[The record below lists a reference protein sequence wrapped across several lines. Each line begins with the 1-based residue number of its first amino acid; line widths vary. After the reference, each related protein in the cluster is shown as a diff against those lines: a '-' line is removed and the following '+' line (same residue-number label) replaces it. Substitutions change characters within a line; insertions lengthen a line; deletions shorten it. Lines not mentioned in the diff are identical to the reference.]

1 LFDGEG
7 LVEESSRVDRDAL
20 ACQVADGMTRDEEDA
35 KFVLQREDLLD
46 EVVPV
51 DARIPILAELI

>member
-1 LFDGEG
+1 
-7 LVEESSRVDRDAL
+7 VEESSRVDCDAL

-35 KFVLQREDLLD
+35 KFVLQREDLSD